1 MVISIFERIDL
12 SVLLILFVI
21 LSFYLFKN
29 RKKLHTEGAFLLYKT
44 QWGVKLIE
52 KIGTKYKKSLSFL
65 SYVSIVVGYFLM
77 IGILYL
83 LGNTLWNYLTNPL
96 ISQTIKAPPIAPLIP
111 YFPKLFGMQ
120 SFFPE
125 FYVIYFILAILIVAT
140 VHEFSHGIF
149 ARKYNIKIKSTGFAF
164 LKFFPVIFGA
174 FVEQDD
180 KQMERAK
187 KREQL
192 AILSVGVFANLVTG
206 IIFFF
211 ILILFF
217 NLAFV
222 QSGAVFQDYVYSA
235 VPISTI
241 NFIDG
246 KNVSNL
252 NYTNFIEIINQT
264 SGGIIEIRAGNKNF
278 FGVKGF
284 FKNNY
289 ENVLLY
295 ENLPAINS
303 GLKGIIVGINEI
315 QINNFEEFRK
325 TLLNFSAGENII
337 IRNSDGETFNIT
349 LAKKENSNLP
359 YLGVANMQKSNF
371 VVGELTHYFT
381 SLQRKNLYFKENTF
395 YSAKFLEAEFIY
407 YLFWWIVLINI
418 LVALFNMLPVSIL
431 DGGRFFYLTVW
442 SLTKSEKVAKKSF
455 KIITYLIL
463 LIFII
468 LMIKW
473 GMRFF

>member
-1 MVISIFERIDL
+1 MVITIFEKIDL
-12 SVLLILFVI
+12 SFLVILFVV

-29 RKKLHTEGAFLLYKT
+29 RKRLHTEGALLLYKT
-44 QWGVKLIE
+44 QWGVNLIE
-52 KIGTKYKKSLSFL
+52 KIGDKYKKSLNFL

-77 IGILYL
+77 VGILYL

-96 ISQTIKAPPIAPLIP
+96 IVQTIKAPPIAPLIP
-111 YFPKLFGMQ
+111 YFPKLFGME

-125 FYVIYFILAILIVAT
+125 FYAIYFILAILIVAT

-149 ARKYNIKIKSTGFAF
+149 ARRYKIKIKSTGFAF
-164 LKFFPVIFGA
+164 LKFFPAIFGA

-187 KREQL
+187 KRDQM
-192 AILSVGVFANLVTG
+192 AILSAGVFANFIVG

-217 NLAFV
+217 NLAFA
-222 QSGAVFQDYVYSA
+222 QSGAFFQDYVYSA
-235 VPISTI
+235 VPISAI

-252 NYTNFIEIINQT
+252 NYTGFVETMNQT
-264 SGGIIEIRAGNKNF
+264 SEGIVEIRAGNKNF
-278 FGVKGF
+278 SGIKGF
-284 FKNNY
+284 FTDDY

-295 ENLPAINS
+295 ESLPAINS
-303 GLKGIIVGINEI
+303 GLRGVMVKINNVEI
-315 QINNFEEFRK
+315 KNFEEFRNNLLK
-325 TLLNFSAGENII
+325 FSPEEKITITNNLGEEFEITLVKKQ
-337 IRNSDGETFNIT
+337 NSD
-349 LAKKENSNLP
+349 LP
-359 YLGVANMQKSNF
+359 YLGIANSKENNF
-371 VVGELTHYFT
+371 IVGESLHYLN
-381 SLQRKNLYFKENTF
+381 SLQKKNLYLKENTF
-395 YSAKFLEAEFIY
+395 YSEKFLGAEFIY
-407 YLFWWIVLINI
+407 YLSWWIVLINI

-431 DGGRFFYLTVW
+431 DGGRFFYLTIW
-442 SLTKSEKVAKKSF
+442 GLTKSEKTAKKSF

-473 GMRFF
+473 VTRFF